1 MKKIS
6 SREKLTYTGSLLGQN
21 MIYSFVTMYIMFFFT
36 DLLRIPPESVT
47 VIMVAASLWDA
58 VNDILMGMIADRTRT
73 RIGKFRPYLLAGPIF
88 ITLSTIF
95 CFMSFGGSLAGTIAV
110 AAVCYVLWDI
120 TYTIYDV
127 PIWAISSVSSPN
139 PDEKNSMVTLGK
151 IGGTI
156 GTVIISVGSVSLINV
171 FGGERSATAY
181 TAAAAVVAVI
191 GAALMI
197 LSGFVLKERIEPPP
211 KDIPFSRNIH
221 TILDNGALIALL
233 VSLLII
239 DMVNNLR
246 QVSQMYFAVYVWG
259 DSGYVTYI
267 GVSLVLGMVT
277 GMAVSP
283 MLIRH
288 FDKKKIFIIA
298 CIAGGIFSFLPFL
311 MNAGPVIG
319 LILLGVSF
327 AFTGM
332 TTITSTSMLMDAIDY
347 SEYRLGFRGEGIVF
361 SMNTFLNKLS
371 STISK
376 GLLGFAMTVTHYED
390 NMEPTAAV
398 TTGFGA
404 MVYVVPALCFLAA
417 ILPLL
422 LYRLKPAQIREIQKQ
437 LTERRQAKKEN
448 P

>member
-298 CIAGGIFSFLPFL
+298 CIAGGIFSFLTFL
-311 MNAGPVIG
+311 INAGPVIG

-332 TTITSTSMLMDAIDY
+332 TTISSTSMLMDAIDY

-376 GLLGFAMTVTHYED
+376 GLLGFAMTAMHYEE
-390 NMEPTAAV
+390 NMDPTPAV
-398 TTGFGA
+398 ITGFGA
-404 MVYVVPALCFLAA
+404 MVYVVPALCFLLA

-422 LYRLKPAQIREIQKQ
+422 LYRLKPAQIEEIQKE
-437 LTERRQAKKEN
+437 LADRRQAEKGN
-448 P
+448 

>member
-1 MKKIS
+1 MHNIS

-58 VNDILMGMIADRTRT
+58 VNDVLMGMIADRTRT
-73 RIGKFRPYLLAGPIF
+73 RIGKFRPYLLTGPVF
-88 ITLSTIF
+88 IALATIF
-95 CFMSFGGSLAGTIAV
+95 CFVSFGGSLGGTIAV

-120 TYTIYDV
+120 TYTVYDV

-139 PDEKNSMVTLGK
+139 PDEKNGMVTLGK
-151 IGGTI
+151 IGGT
-156 GTVIISVGSVSLINV
+156 
-171 FGGERSATAY
+171 
-181 TAAAAVVAVI
+181 I

-221 TILDNGALIALL
+221 TILDNGPLIALL
-233 VSLLII
+233 VSLLIV

-267 GVSLVLGMVT
+267 GVSLVLGMIT

-283 MLIRH
+283 MLIRR
-288 FDKKKIFIIA
+288 FDKKKIFIAA
-298 CIAGGIFSFLPFL
+298 CVAGAVSSFLPFPL
-311 MNAGPVIG
+311 NAGPVVG

-332 TTITSTSMLMDAIDY
+332 TTISSTAMLMDAIDY

-371 STISK
+371 STFSK

-398 TTGFGA
+398 VTGFGA
-404 MVYVVPALCFLAA
+404 MVYVVPALCFLFA

-422 LYRLKPAQIREIQKQ
+422 LYRLKPAQIEEIQRQ
-437 LTERRQAKKEN
+437 LTRRRQTKKEN